1 MTLMPVEQF
10 EDDVLEKDY
19 NKIVAGVIDPDSGYR
34 HYVVT

>member
-19 NKIVAGVIDPDSGYR
+19 NKIVAGVIRSVG
-34 HYVVT
+34 